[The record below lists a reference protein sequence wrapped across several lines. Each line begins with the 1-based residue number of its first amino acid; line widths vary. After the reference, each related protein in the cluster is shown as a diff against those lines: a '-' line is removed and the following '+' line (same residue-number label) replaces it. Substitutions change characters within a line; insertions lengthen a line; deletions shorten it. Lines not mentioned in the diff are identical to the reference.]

1 MDVPPEHT
9 PQFAVTDGSRSSIK
23 RQAKEMGIGDQ
34 ACPSRLTWRGSGP
47 KRPPHPRWVSKTWG
61 WPELTSWLSPPLQT

>member
-47 KRPPHPRWVSKTWG
+47 KPPPTPGGCPKRGSGLSSHPG
-61 WPELTSWLSPPLQT
+61 